1 MSDKLNEFKFGA
13 LRSFGSEQISFNTV
27 IYSPNAFLT
36 KQEIEG
42 SVASIDTFIRAAF
55 IDSEK
60 RANDERTILAT
71 NSQKRT
77 EGILAL
83 DKAQK
88 AETEAKKGLQRTV
101 DEAERIKNKSVK

>member
-1 MSDKLNEFKFGA
+1 MEQKLNEFKFGS

-36 KQEIEG
+36 EQEIKG
-42 SVASIDTFIRAAF
+42 SVASIDTFIRSAF

-60 RANDERTILAT
+60 RANDERTILAE
-71 NSQKRT
+71 NSKKRT

-88 AETEAKKGLQRTV
+88 AETEARKQIQRSV
-101 DEAERIKNKSVK
+101 DEAERVANKHK